1 MSLHSR
7 PQRRT
12 RVGCGDFVQFLRP
25 TEHGCLLTGAV
36 TSCRPNENWELGW
49 PTETAAPKSKTSL
62 DQLDAE
68 FDADADFAIKK
79 DPIPSTHEKELY
91 GI

>member
-1 MSLHSR
+1 MSLHSQ

-25 TEHGCLLTGAV
+25 TEHGGLLSGAV
-36 TSCRPNENWELGW
+36 TSCRPKEKWEFGW
-49 PTETAAPKSKTSL
+49 PTETAAPKGKTLL

-68 FDADADFAIKK
+68 SDADADFSIKN
-79 DPIPSTHEKELY
+79 DLILSTHEKELN